1 LPEQPPPGELLVEQ
15 LVERPQ
21 SDPYAKR
28 VHRDGSVHEYTSAVA
43 SFEGGEWRFGT
54 QPLAWRPLVTLPP
67 AAVTELEEL
76 IRREGVLDLPA
87 EHLPRGTSIGGSDV
101 TWTVEL
107 DGRRHTIRL
116 LGVGTEAVP
125 AIAALDRA
133 LQLAVA
139 QALEPRAEAGS

>member
-28 VHRDGSVHEYTSAVA
+28 VHRDGAVHEYSSAVA
-43 SFEGGEWRFGT
+43 GFEDGEWRFGT
-54 QPLAWRPLVTLPP
+54 QPLEWRPLVTLAPQ
-67 AAVTELEEL
+67 AVAELEGL
-76 IRREGVLDLPA
+76 IRSEGVLDLPS
-87 EHLPRGTSIGGSDV
+87 EHRPRGTSIGGSDV

-107 DGRRHTIRL
+107 DGRRREIRL
-116 LGVGTEAVP
+116 LGVGPDAVP
-125 AIAALDRA
+125 ALAALDRA

-139 QALEPRAEAGS
+139 QAIEREAAAGS